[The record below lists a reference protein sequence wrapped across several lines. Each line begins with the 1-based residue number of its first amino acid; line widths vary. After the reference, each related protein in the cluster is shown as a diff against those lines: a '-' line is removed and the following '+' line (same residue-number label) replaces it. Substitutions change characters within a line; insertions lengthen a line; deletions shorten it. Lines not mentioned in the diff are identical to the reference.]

1 MSTDE
6 ALIAEGKNK
15 FTVYCSRCPS
25 KILNSGM
32 GIYTDMTYNLPFMH
46 HKTDGDSEN
55 VEDVKGYWQVSDI
68 YTFENLG
75 FSNTIE
81 NMKYLIC
88 ADCEIGPIG
97 WHDLGTKQSYV
108 ALSRVKHS

>member
-1 MSTDE
+1 MSSHDE
-6 ALIAEGKNK
+6 LITNGKNK

-32 GIYTDMTYNLPFMH
+32 ASYSETTYNLPQMH
-46 HKTDGDSEN
+46 HKKDGNPSEG
-55 VEDVKGYWQVSDI
+55 EDITGYWQVADI

-75 FSNTIE
+75 FSNTVDKI
-81 NMKYLIC
+81 KYLIC

-97 WHDLGTKQSYV
+97 WHDLSSKQSYI